1 MSSVPQG
8 AELRLSVVANADLSG
23 KQFHFVKWDSDGLI
37 LCAAA
42 TDDPAGVLQEDDV
55 VSGRMAE
62 IVAFGPTYIVADA
75 AIVAG
80 ALIGTSA
87 DGQADTKIPG
97 TDVTEFVAGKA
108 WEAAAGAGNIIVA
121 VVNCISP
128 ARAL

>member
-8 AELRLSVVANADLSG
+8 AEIRLSVVANADLSG
-23 KQFHFVKWDSDGLI
+23 KQFHFVKWDSGGLI
-37 LCAAA
+37 LIAAA

-62 IVAFGPTYIVADA
+62 IVVFGPTYVVADA

-80 ALIGTSA
+80 ASIGPSA

-97 TDVTEFVAGKA
+97 TDVTEFVTGKA

-121 VVNCISP
+121 VVNRISP